1 MVESLVSHQGQNGD
15 AKGDLQAFQEWA
27 CWVENQAAVTT
38 SLPCTPSMICPTG
51 WDGCGTLSLLSIG
64 LITVSSLLGHC
75 VPTEKWG
82 HSVPKEGQENSFTG
96 VCRARS
102 SDHILLG
109 CSKDL
114 SFPSGSRSH
123 RLPLPWGYHRTVLP
137 MCQPLLWLHPED
149 DPAETLLPPL
159 SSLSVWEGT
168 SPYTRIP
175 TTKHYCVKPVRFQH
189 CAWGSPRWKILA
201 QRFCILFKPL
211 LPSLQPVASPSLVG

>member
-1 MVESLVSHQGQNGD
+1 MQLMLWNRLSWWLVSHQGQNGD

-114 SFPSGSRSH
+114 SFPSGSSGVTGCPFHEDTTGQCSPCASLFCGCIQRMIQL
-123 RLPLPWGYHRTVLP
+123 RLCFLLSPPWVFGKAPVLTHVS
-137 MCQPLLWLHPED
+137 QQQNII
-149 DPAETLLPPL
+149 
-159 SSLSVWEGT
+159 V
-168 SPYTRIP
+168 
-175 TTKHYCVKPVRFQH
+175 
-189 CAWGSPRWKILA
+189 
-201 QRFCILFKPL
+201 
-211 LPSLQPVASPSLVG
+211 